1 MFEFEPV
8 NRHVWI
14 DVLKEEKSQ
23 DTTQILLPEDY
34 APPQSKY
41 AICNVITTAN
51 DCSLSAASGDL
62 IIVENSMI
70 NELSYNNQTFSII
83 LENYVY
89 GVLKD

>member
-14 DVLKEEKSQ
+14 DVLKEEKPQ
-23 DTTQILLPEDY
+23 DPSHILLPEDY

-41 AICNVITTAN
+41 AVCNVITAAN
-51 DCSLSAASGDL
+51 DCTLNAAAGDL

-70 NELSYNNQTFSII
+70 NELSHGNQIYSIV

-89 GVLKD
+89 GILRD